1 MYVCV
6 FPDNLINIFSL
17 LLQYQYVDLA
27 AKQRAH
33 FTPEINTPN
42 MGHARKMKVFYSNVS
57 LILCSH
63 LMLLSLKPQP
73 KIVCILFCLHYLL

>member
-27 AKQRAH
+27 TKQRAH

-42 MGHARKMKVFYSNVS
+42 MGHARKMKVFYSDVS
-57 LILCSH
+57 LILRSH
-63 LMLLSLKPQP
+63 LMPLSLKPQP